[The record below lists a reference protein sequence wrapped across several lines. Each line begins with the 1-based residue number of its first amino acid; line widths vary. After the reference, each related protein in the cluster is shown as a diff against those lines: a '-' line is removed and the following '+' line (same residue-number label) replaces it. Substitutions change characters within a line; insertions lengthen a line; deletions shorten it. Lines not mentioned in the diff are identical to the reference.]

1 MVCIAYNFQ
10 FKVMSQ
16 KCYIKNFTFSD
27 IKVWAVIHGEMQHD
41 VAKCYYGQLI
51 HILLISNLKIQIHDN
66 VFKMHSNINTNV
78 YDPMSE

>member
-1 MVCIAYNFQ
+1 MVYIAYNFL

-41 VAKCYYGQLI
+41 VAKCYIFYQL
-51 HILLISNLKIQIHDN
+51 QI
-66 VFKMHSNINTNV
+66 I
-78 YDPMSE
+78 